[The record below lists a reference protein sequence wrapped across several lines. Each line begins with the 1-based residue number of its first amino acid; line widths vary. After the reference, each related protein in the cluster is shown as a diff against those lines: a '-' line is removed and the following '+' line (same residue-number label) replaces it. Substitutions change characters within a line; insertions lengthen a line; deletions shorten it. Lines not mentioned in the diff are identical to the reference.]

1 MDKILAFVVSFQAL
15 IWLVGLI
22 IIIVMIIRRIKTKKN
37 EDFEKR
43 DN

>member
-1 MDKILAFVVSFQAL
+1 MDKILAFVLSFQAL
-15 IWLVGLI
+15 IWLVSLVI
-22 IIIVMIIRRIKTKKN
+22 IVVMIIRRIKIKKG